1 MVDNRFLVAVKD
13 VNYGKNQTS
22 PEERRAYMLTLDAT
36 AAVEQ
41 RTYVPFDCAIA
52 NKLVPDKVR
61 VMRRRNVVV
70 RERSSHVLMNRPILV
85 SEGRITRGK

>member
-1 MVDNRFLVAVKD
+1 MVDNRLLVAVKD
-13 VNYGKNQTS
+13 VNYGENQTS
-22 PEERRAYMLTLDAT
+22 PEQRRADRLTLDAT

-41 RTYVPFDCAIA
+41 RTDVPFDCAIA

-70 RERSSHVLMNRPILV
+70 RKRSCHVLMNRPILV
-85 SEGRITRGK
+85 GKGRITCGK